1 MYIYEEWKELSEFIS
16 TIDPI
21 QLILDASLDD
31 EYMKVKPL
39 NAYPNINK
47 SCVNGEKSTLRK
59 LQLSKPKPKVNLR
72 ELQLSKP
79 KPKVNLRE
87 MKRQGLITS
96 KY

>member
-47 SCVNGEKSTLRK
+47 SYGGNGNVNLLKTHGGFKSTNMRHANNNA
-59 LQLSKPKPKVNLR
+59 NLR
-72 ELQLSKP
+72 D
-79 KPKVNLRE
+79 